1 MKTSYWI
8 SIAVVALIAGF
19 LVGYGIWGPKA
30 ARLPEVEGQLSSA
43 QAQVGEFKKKVSDL
57 EANLGK
63 VMNEK
68 MILEKQTEEL
78 KETLEKATKK
88 RR

>member
-8 SIAVVALIAGF
+8 AIAVVALIVGI
-19 LVGYGIWGPKA
+19 LVGYGVWGPQA
-30 ARLPEVEGQLSSA
+30 ARLPQVETQLNSVQVQMGEV
-43 QAQVGEFKKKVSDL
+43 KKKMSDL

-63 VMNEK
+63 VTNEK
-68 MILEKQTEEL
+68 LNLEKQTEEL
-78 KETLEKATKK
+78 KEALEKATKK

>member
-8 SIAVVALIAGF
+8 AIAVVALIVGI
-19 LVGYGIWGPKA
+19 LVGYGVWGPQA
-30 ARLPEVEGQLSSA
+30 ARLPQVETQLNSV
-43 QAQVGEFKKKVSDL
+43 QAQMGEVKKKMSDL

-63 VMNEK
+63 VTNEK
-68 MILEKQTEEL
+68 LNLEKQTEEL
-78 KETLEKATKK
+78 KEALEKATKK

>member
-1 MKTSYWI
+1 MKTNYWI
-8 SIAVVALIAGF
+8 SIAVVALIVGF
-19 LVGYGIWGPKA
+19 LAGYGIWGPKA
-30 ARLPEVEGQLSSA
+30 ARLPEVEGQLSSV
-43 QAQVGEFKKKVSDL
+43 QAQTGELKKKVSDL

-68 MILEKQTEEL
+68 LNLEKQTEEI
-78 KETLEKATKK
+78 KEALEKATKK

>member
-8 SIAVVALIAGF
+8 AIAVVALIVGV
-19 LVGYGIWGPKA
+19 LVGYGVWGPQA
-30 ARLPEVEGQLSSA
+30 ARLPQVETQLNSVQVQMGEV
-43 QAQVGEFKKKVSDL
+43 KKKMSDL

-63 VMNEK
+63 VTNEK
-68 MILEKQTEEL
+68 LNLEKQTEEL
-78 KETLEKATKK
+78 KEALEKATKK